1 MTVPGSF
8 AYREETVVRLDRAA
22 TKLLALVSTVGV
34 ISALAVTSAVP
45 AGAATSTGP
54 RSQAIVA
61 LAGDGAVSVPGLHVQ
76 AVLAGVNSEIV
87 DGTSAQLAQLA
98 ATPGVLG
105 VEPNVTAHLE
115 SNSFGD
121 RDVSDSS
128 NSGSSNSGSNNS
140 GSNNSGSN
148 NSGSDNA
155 GSNGPGN
162 GPTLLP
168 PVTAPVVPPIVGPIT
183 LPGTDPSATSAGPL
197 SPVSVPSVG
206 VIASST
212 LGGLAGNPRAGRGV
226 TVALIDTG
234 VADTAA
240 LNRASGRLVDAVDTS
255 GLNTPHGHVQEN
267 GVFTDNYGHG
277 TFMASL
283 IAGGQVPGS
292 GSNGLGVAPGATVDV
307 VKVADADGNTSL
319 AAVMAGLNWVATH
332 SDQVDV
338 ANLSLSVDPPATRY
352 GIDPLNF
359 AVLLTR
365 AAGVTVVVAA
375 GNTPGVVGDPGF
387 GPASITVGAAD
398 TTGASPIVAPFSG
411 FANVDGVSKPDVVA
425 AGVNILGE
433 MPVGS
438 EIDQEFPNARQANGL
453 FRGSGTSQSTAIVS
467 GLAALYLQSHPNAS
481 PLQVKSAIR
490 DAASSIAGG
499 KSDGQGLV
507 AVPSGNYGSNDT
519 GEQNLNIRQ
528 WFSTAPL
535 WGDLFTGGAFDA
547 RRWSARRWSAAGWDA
562 RRWAAVSFDAR
573 RWSDVTFDARLWSA
587 RMWGSRMW
595 ASRLWSASYWGDSA

>member
-1 MTVPGSF
+1 M
-8 AYREETVVRLDRAA
+8 RLDRAA

-34 ISALAVTSAVP
+34 ISALTVTSAAS

-76 AVLAGVNSEIV
+76 SVLASVNSEIV

-105 VEPNVTAHLE
+105 VEQNVTAHLE
-115 SNSFGD
+115 SNSFGGN
-121 RDVSDSS
+121 DV
-128 NSGSSNSGSNNS
+128 SGSN
-140 GSNNSGSN
+140 GSNASGNGSN
-148 NSGSDNA
+148 SASNTGSNA
-155 GSNGPGN
+155 GPGDA
-162 GPTLLP
+162 PTLTP
-168 PVTAPVVPPIVGPIT
+168 PLTAPIVAPIT
-183 LPGTDPSATSAGPL
+183 TPGTDSSATSAGPL
-197 SPVSVPSVG
+197 SPVAVPSVG
-206 VIASST
+206 VIPSST
-212 LGGLAGNPRAGRGV
+212 LGGIAGSPRAGRGV

-255 GLNTPHGHVQEN
+255 GLNTPNGHVQEN

-292 GSNGLGVAPGATVDV
+292 GSTGLGVAPGATIDV

-387 GPASITVGAAD
+387 APASLTVGAAD
-398 TTGASPIVAPFSG
+398 TTGRSPIVASFSG

-438 EIDQEFPNARQANGL
+438 EIDQQYPNARQPSGL

-467 GLAALYLQSHPNAS
+467 GLAALYLQSHPSAS

-490 DAASSIAGG
+490 DAASGIASG

-507 AVPSGNYGSNDT
+507 AVPSGNSGSNDT
-519 GEQNLNIRQ
+519 GEQGLNYFQ
-528 WFSTAPL
+528 WFSTAPM
-535 WGDLFTGGAFDA
+535 WGDLFTSGAFDA

-562 RRWAAVSFDAR
+562 RRWASVTFDAR

-595 ASRLWSASYWGDSA
+595 GSRMWSASYWGDNT